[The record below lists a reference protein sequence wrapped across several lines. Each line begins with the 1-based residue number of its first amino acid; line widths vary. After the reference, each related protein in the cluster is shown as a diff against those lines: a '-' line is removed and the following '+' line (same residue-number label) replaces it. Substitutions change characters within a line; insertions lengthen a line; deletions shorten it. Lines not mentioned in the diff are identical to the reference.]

1 MVWPEIEKF
10 RDRKSKIRFLQS
22 QEKTITRVLFLFFDI
37 WSWDSGRGLWS
48 LISGD
53 DVITG
58 SCSKQLFVYEFW
70 GFRVYWIQFWTPL
83 SNSLRAFAS
92 LGKCPHP
99 RYIMR
104 NPVRVWGVVIK
115 ICDNLELLVSHSIV
129 KLTFEWWSESCLQ
142 WFRFGIIAIRVFTG
156 WISRTII

>member
-1 MVWPEIEKF
+1 MVLGFIFHFEFPNGWLHVDSYCLLPVENQLFFRKVWRHGSKSLIFCTQQVQFPTRNFSKNLNSNRKFPEVTGEMVWPEIEKF

-58 SCSKQLFVYEFW
+58 SCSEQLFVYEFW
-70 GFRVYWIQFWTPL
+70 DFRVYTVYCIL
-83 SNSLRAFAS
+83 NSIL
-92 LGKCPHP
+92 
-99 RYIMR
+99 
-104 NPVRVWGVVIK
+104 N
-115 ICDNLELLVSHSIV
+115 SII
-129 KLTFEWWSESCLQ
+129 
-142 WFRFGIIAIRVFTG
+142 G
-156 WISRTII
+156 